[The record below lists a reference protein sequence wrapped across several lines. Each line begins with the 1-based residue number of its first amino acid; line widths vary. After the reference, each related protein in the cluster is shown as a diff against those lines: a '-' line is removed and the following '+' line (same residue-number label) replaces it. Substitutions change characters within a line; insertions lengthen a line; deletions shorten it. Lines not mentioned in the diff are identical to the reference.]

1 MAVQLAACG
10 NADVGYSALDE
21 ESLAAVKTG
30 VPYVGYSEEATE
42 IIQESLL
49 PDVETDAAF
58 GD

>member
-1 MAVQLAACG
+1 
-10 NADVGYSALDE
+10 VGYSALDE

-30 VPYVGYSEEATE
+30 VPYVGYSEEAAE
-42 IIQESLL
+42 IILESLL